1 MQFCLIIKCILDI
14 RARLVSGMPRI
25 ARKKLQ
31 DVVKSLK
38 SSKTFVGVFSHL
50 DKFVVKAKSFSFLLV
65 CKLNIVCFYVTRKTF
80 EIFDPTGFLKTLKCL
95 KNDIL
100 RKLVSFAQN
109 KEIMCNTP
117 TSDVCLSLFAAFIT
131 MRDAGYNLMR
141 TIKKLL

>member
-1 MQFCLIIKCILDI
+1 
-14 RARLVSGMPRI
+14 MPRI

-38 SSKTFVGVFSHL
+38 SSRTFVGVFSHL
-50 DKFVVKAKSFSFLLV
+50 NRFVIKAKSFSFLLV

-95 KNDIL
+95 KKDIL

-109 KEIMCNTP
+109 KEILCNTP
-117 TSDVCLSLFAAFIT
+117 TKNVCPSLFASFIK
-131 MRDAGYNLMR
+131 MRDAGHSFIL
-141 TIKKLL
+141 TIKELL